1 MMGWPCCCRVCRS
14 VQLEQCAN
22 RHAGPQPRQHQH
34 RLHAGSTHPAASAR
48 PVRARQDQARA
59 RAAATHRCRR
69 GGLLHDLVVLA
80 PGDDAVAGEAR
91 LRPALARG
99 LAIVLRAAGHM
110 RRRPGPWRAQAQG
123 AAALRRR
130 QHHRRAQA
138 MTRACRRPPRHFI
151 HAWAAR
157 LPWPCV
163 ACIVAG
169 RRPLAVC
176 FTVPRTARVVLPR
189 AHAAPL
195 HAGHLPCNPLSP
207 MRLARRLPRQP
218 APRPRPRPRPRAAA
232 SAPRPRA
239 PRLRRP
245 ASAPASRRPPRS
257 SRLRPRTP
265 SCGRRRRR
273 ACAPARCWPPARW
286 PARATCPRAG
296 FGKGQTCAGLGC

>member
-1 MMGWPCCCRVCRS
+1 MFMMGWPCCCRVCRS
-14 VQLEQCAN
+14 VQLELCAD

-34 RLHAGSTHPAASAR
+34 RLHAGSTQPAASAR

-123 AAALRRR
+123 AAALRMR
-130 QHHRRAQA
+130 QHHRRARVRHLHA
-138 MTRACRRPPRHFI
+138 GGRHADFGVHGPRAL
-151 HAWAAR
+151 AWAWVAR
-157 LPWPCV
+157 T
-163 ACIVAG
+163 VAG

-195 HAGHLPCNPLSP
+195 HADHLPCSPLSP
-207 MRLARRLPRQP
+207 TRLARRLPCRP
-218 APRPRPRPRPRAAA
+218 APRPRPRPRATASAPCPR
-232 SAPRPRA
+232 APRPR
-239 PRLRRP
+239 PRRP
-245 ASAPASRRPPRS
+245 ASARASRRPPRS
-257 SRLRPRTP
+257 STGLR
-265 SCGRRRRR
+265 
-273 ACAPARCWPPARW
+273 
-286 PARATCPRAG
+286 
-296 FGKGQTCAGLGC
+296 